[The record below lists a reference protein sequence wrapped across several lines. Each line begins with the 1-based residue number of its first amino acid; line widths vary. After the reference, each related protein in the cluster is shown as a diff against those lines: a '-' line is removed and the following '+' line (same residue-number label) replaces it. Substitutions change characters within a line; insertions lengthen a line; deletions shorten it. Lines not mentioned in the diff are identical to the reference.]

1 MSNLT
6 IKKKK
11 RMKYAILHCFFME
24 KRRKRR
30 DVHCKTKKM
39 KGEPLLWSCPWRALC
54 FLGIRG
60 IELWL
65 SSLPLMRTIGGGI

>member
-6 IKKKK
+6 IKKTK

-39 KGEPLLWSCPWRALC
+39 KGEMS
-54 FLGIRG
+54 INK
-60 IELWL
+60 
-65 SSLPLMRTIGGGI
+65 SSQGNSKSEVRKESSSN